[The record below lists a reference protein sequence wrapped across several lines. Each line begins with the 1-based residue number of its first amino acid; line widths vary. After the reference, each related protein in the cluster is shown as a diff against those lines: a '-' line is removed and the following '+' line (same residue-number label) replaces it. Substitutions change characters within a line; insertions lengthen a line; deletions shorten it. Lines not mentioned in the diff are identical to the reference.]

1 MKKFSDYL
9 EKPWAAN
16 AFAICC
22 GVVLYLFLSHFY
34 VVLKGLSAFTG
45 FVFPVM
51 LGLVIAY
58 VLNPM
63 ARIIHKYVLRRSHFS
78 TRSWCGAVAITIII
92 VLVLVSIFVIALIP
106 QMVSSI
112 RRWFGNLSYYA
123 RTLETLIGNLSN
135 SSFFEELNIDL
146 TAITS
151 FWQEFVARLTSFL
164 RANSSTVLNT
174 ITSVSNGVITGVIS
188 FIMAVYFLTSKG
200 RLKAGLRRFFLLIM
214 TEEHFHEFTHFA
226 RKCNVII
233 ERYIWFDLIDGLL
246 VGLVNAAFM
255 VIMKMPLVILVS
267 VVAGVTNLAPT
278 FGPIVGCIIGSIV
291 LVLAKPISALWF
303 IIFTIVLQLFDGYIL
318 KPRLFG
324 GTFGVPAIWILIMI
338 IVCGRMFGVIGIL
351 LGIPFAAISDYI
363 YHDYILTGLE
373 EHKRRKQ
380 EEEMAETEKKHIDH
394 IIV

>member
-1 MKKFSDYL
+1 MKKISEIL

-22 GVVLYLFLSHFY
+22 GVILYLFLSHFY
-34 VVLKGLSAFTG
+34 IVLRGLSAFSS
-45 FVFPVM
+45 FVFPVT

-63 ARIIHKYVLRRSHFS
+63 ARTIHKYILHRDHYS
-78 TRSWCGAVAITIII
+78 TRSWCGAVAITICI
-92 VLVLVSIFVIALIP
+92 VLILVSIFVIALIP

-112 RRWFGNLSYYA
+112 RRWFGNLGYYA

-146 TAITS
+146 SAITS
-151 FWQEFVARLTSFL
+151 YWQEIVAQVTSFL

-174 ITSVSNGVITGVIS
+174 ITSVSSGVITGVIS

-200 RLKAGLRRFFLLIM
+200 RLKKGLRRFFMLIM
-214 TEEHFHEFTHFA
+214 TEEHFHEFAHFG
-226 RKCNVII
+226 RKCNLII

-246 VGLVNAAFM
+246 VALVNAVFM
-255 VIMKMPLVILVS
+255 VFMKMPLVILIS
-267 VVAGVTNLAPT
+267 IVVGVANLAPT
-278 FGPIVGCIIGSIV
+278 FGPIVGCIIGAVMLV
-291 LVLAKPISALWF
+291 LVSPLSALWF
-303 IIFTIVLQLFDGYIL
+303 IIFTIILQLIDGYIL

-324 GTFGVPAIWILIMI
+324 GTFGVPSIWILIMI

-373 EHKRRKQ
+373 EHKRRRQ